1 MTDAEVRSLEMK
13 LSSEDSACLV
23 ALDALAPKPLDAL
36 FIVLKPDATLANF
49 SGSLPSDSLIASQAA
64 RKDDMSIFSSDA
76 ASSGSFLSAFT
87 VLPRLDLGRA
97 LSSASEVYRLWNLVA
112 SKLTWFISATDA
124 AIFLIWLAMLEDS
137 LSPLSERTELTVSRT
152 WAELFI
158 WEVADAIAETFFAT
172 VDEIF
177 TPCSCRTAS
186 AIAATFLL
194 STRADDSLEMP
205 SATLDS
211 DVPTPRVPVLSS
223 FTSSARPLTAL
234 RALSALDSIEI
245 RSWSMLASAT
255 ATPFL
260 GAQSR
265 RAYTRQAH
273 VP

>member
-1 MTDAEVRSLEMK
+1 MEMK
-13 LSSEDSACLV
+13 LSREDSACLV
-23 ALDALAPKPLDAL
+23 PLAVLAPKLLDAL

-49 SGSLPSDSLIASQAA
+49 SGSLPSESLIASQAA
-64 RKDDMSIFSSDA
+64 RKDVMSILSSDA
-76 ASSGSFLSAFT
+76 ASSGSFLSALT
-87 VLPRLDLGRA
+87 VEPRLDLGSA
-97 LSSASEVYRLWNLVA
+97 LSSESEVYRLWNLVE
-112 SKLTWFISATDA
+112 SKLTRFISATEA

-137 LSPLSERTELTVSRT
+137 LSPDIERTELTVSRT
-152 WAELFI
+152 CAELFI
-158 WEVADAIAETFFAT
+158 CEVAAAIAETFFAT
-172 VDEIF
+172 VDEIL

-194 STRADDSLEMP
+194 STRADDSFEMP